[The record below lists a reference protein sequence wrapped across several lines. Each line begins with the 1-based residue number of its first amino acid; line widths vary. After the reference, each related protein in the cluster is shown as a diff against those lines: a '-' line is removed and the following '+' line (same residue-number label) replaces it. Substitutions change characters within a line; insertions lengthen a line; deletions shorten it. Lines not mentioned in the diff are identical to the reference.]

1 MPFCIIHNQT
11 SFWRAWDIIH
21 KNAPM
26 CSTMLWKGKNWKFI
40 FPWKVINSHILEMAE
55 AHFWSTIWFV
65 ISEKIITI
73 FKVSRGEYVHQNSKL
88 DTQNCA
94 LVFLIL
100 STLKLPLYGLVVLN
114 DANSYILKEDRIFK
128 AF

>member
-1 MPFCIIHNQT
+1 
-11 SFWRAWDIIH
+11 
-21 KNAPM
+21 
-26 CSTMLWKGKNWKFI
+26 
-40 FPWKVINSHILEMAE
+40 MAE

-65 ISEKIITI
+65 ISEKQITI

-100 STLKLPLYGLVVLN
+100 STLKLPLYGVVVRN
-114 DANSYILKEDRIFK
+114 DENNYIPKEDRIFK
-128 AF
+128 ALKENHDVLWRQTVEYGMEHVVGSVYGVFIH

>member
-1 MPFCIIHNQT
+1 
-11 SFWRAWDIIH
+11 
-21 KNAPM
+21 
-26 CSTMLWKGKNWKFI
+26 
-40 FPWKVINSHILEMAE
+40 MAE

-65 ISEKIITI
+65 ISEKKITI

-100 STLKLPLYGLVVLN
+100 STLKLPLYGVVVRN
-114 DANSYILKEDRIFK
+114 DANNYIPKEDRIFK
-128 AF
+128 AFLKENHDVLWRQTVEYGMEHVVGSVYGVFIH